1 MRRLALALA
10 GIIMAI
16 QADSAWSGEPVL
28 LDPAFEPPYPSDVCW
43 PLPLSYPR
51 GWEIVIHTPC
61 PAGYYLP
68 RFHHAPNGY
77 WPSHGYSR
85 SVYRAARVAHVGAT
99 HRRPY
104 LRPGWWW

>member
-1 MRRLALALA
+1 MHRFVLALVGMTMVAGAEPTASAELA
-10 GIIMAI
+10 PLAAMAGLDTI
-16 QADSAWSGEPVL
+16 YSAE
-28 LDPAFEPPYPSDVCW
+28 VCW

-61 PAGYYLP
+61 PPGYYLP
-68 RFHHAPNGY
+68 RYYHRAHYGY
-77 WPSHGYSR
+77 WPSGSM
-85 SVYRAARVAHVGAT
+85 